1 MIFSAFLSSRKSS
14 AMVCLFCIRPIQNNK
29 IQANKGIVIIPNK
42 SAINR
47 FPASPGVAVN
57 AEITYAISKPMI
69 AISAAM
75 AVSRFG
81 FFFIIGYQTF
91 L

>member
-1 MIFSAFLSSRKSS
+1 
-14 AMVCLFCIRPIQNNK
+14 MVCLFCIRPIQNNR
-29 IQANKGIVIIPNK
+29 IHINRGIAIIPNK

-47 FPASPGVAVN
+47 LSDSPGAAVK
-57 AEITYAISKPMI
+57 AEITYAISKPAI
-69 AISAAM
+69 AINAVMAA
-75 AVSRFG
+75 SCFG